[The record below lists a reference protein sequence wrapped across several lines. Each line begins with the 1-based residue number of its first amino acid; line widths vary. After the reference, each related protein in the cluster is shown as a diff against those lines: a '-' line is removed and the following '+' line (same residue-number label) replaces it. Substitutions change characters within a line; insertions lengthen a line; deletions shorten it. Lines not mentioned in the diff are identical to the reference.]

1 MIKNAID
8 KVCDDYIDILERV
21 IRDNPVGNV
30 RGVFKNKT
38 GFLID
43 QETLTLIIEVSL
55 TVRTLEYYFK
65 KDKRFK
71 RVLLKL
77 KNHAKNEINTFIFDN
92 FKKQNPL
99 E

>member
-1 MIKNAID
+1 MIGNAID
-8 KVCDDYIDILERV
+8 KVCDDYIDLLERV

-43 QETLTLIIEVSL
+43 QEMLTIIIESSL
-55 TVRTLEYYFK
+55 RIRPLEYYFK
-65 KDKRFK
+65 TDERFK
-71 RVLLKL
+71 PLLLKL

>member
-77 KNHAKNEINTFIFDN
+77 KHHAKNEINTFIFDN